1 MKEKEEKQKKKPKKK
16 MKLGKKILIVILL
29 VLLAAGGWFI
39 YKTQKN
45 GGGLSGMIA
54 TVIGHDENT
63 KKNLPEIKV
72 LVLGVSNGIDA
83 KLTDTIMIASYNP
96 NTQKATLLSIPRD
109 TYIGTNTS
117 RATAGNKI
125 NAIYG
130 IKQDPTE
137 VLKKVKEITG
147 LEDLNY
153 YVVIETNALRKVV
166 DSVGGVKFDV
176 PIDMN
181 YDDEGQNLAIHL
193 KKGEQVLNGEQAE
206 GVVRF
211 RHNNNGTSYPVEYGD
226 NDLGRMKTQ
235 REFIKAVIKQT
246 VKIENIF
253 KIKQWLDILEENVK
267 TNLDFNTVKDYI
279 PYAVEFNADED
290 MLTETLPGSTPNM
303 NTTNNVSIFVVDKV
317 RTKQLVE
324 ELFYQRDVVEVE
336 DEENNEDNTDNTT
349 SSSTK
354 TNSSNV
360 TIELLN
366 ATGNEQKLQNAEKA
380 LKEAGYKVTKKG
392 PTSSAVTKTTIINRK
407 DVKQADLEDIK
418 DALKIGEINNKKSS
432 SSKTDITIII
442 GSDYK

>member
-1 MKEKEEKQKKKPKKK
+1 MKDKEEKPKKKPKKK
-16 MKLGKKILIVILL
+16 MKLWKKILIVILL
-29 VLLAAGGWFI
+29 ALLAFGGWFF

-45 GGGLSGMIA
+45 GGGLSGIIA

-83 KLTDTIMIASYNP
+83 KLTDTIMVASYNP

-109 TYIGTNTS
+109 TYIGTNT
-117 RATAGNKI
+117 RAATAGNKI

-130 IKQDPTE
+130 ISQDPE
-137 VLKKVKEITG
+137 KVLEKVRQITG
-147 LEDLNY
+147 LEDLKY
-153 YVVIETNALRKVV
+153 YIVIETNALRKLV

-176 PIDMN
+176 PIDMD
-181 YDDEGQNLAIHL
+181 YDDEGQNLAIHI

-235 REFIKAVIKQT
+235 REFIKAVIEQT

-253 KIKQWLDILEENVK
+253 KIKQWLNILEENVK
-267 TNLDFNTVKDYI
+267 TNLDFETVKDYI
-279 PYAVEFNADED
+279 PYAVEFNTDD

-317 RTKQLVE
+317 KTKELIE

-336 DEENNEDNTDNTT
+336 DEEESKEDDSENTT
-349 SSSTK
+349 TSSTK
-354 TNSSNV
+354 TTSNSV

-366 ATGNEQKLQNAEKA
+366 ATGNEQKLQDAEKT

-407 DVKQADLEDIK
+407 DAKQADLEDIK
-418 DALKIGEINNKKSS
+418 ETLKVGEINNKKSG

>member
-1 MKEKEEKQKKKPKKK
+1 MKEKKEKQKKKTKKK
-16 MKLGKKILIVILL
+16 MKLWKKILIVILL
-29 VLLAAGGWFI
+29 VLLALAGWFI

-72 LVLGVSNGIDA
+72 LVLGVSNGIEA
-83 KLTDTIMIASYNP
+83 KLTDTIMVASYNP
-96 NTQKATLLSIPRD
+96 KTQKATLLSIPRD
-109 TYIGTNTS
+109 TYVGTNTS

-125 NAIYG
+125 NSIYG
-130 IKQDPTE
+130 ISQDPQK
-137 VLKKVKEITG
+137 VLEKVKEITG
-147 LEDLNY
+147 LEDLKY
-153 YVVIETNALRKVV
+153 YIIIETNALRKVV
-166 DSVGGVKFDV
+166 DSIGGVKFDV

-181 YDDEGQNLAIHL
+181 YDDEGQNLAIHI

-235 REFIKAVIKQT
+235 REFIKAVIEQT
-246 VKIENIF
+246 AKIENVF

-267 TNLDFNTVKDYI
+267 TNLNFDIVKDYI
-279 PYAVEFNADED
+279 PYAVEFDTED

-317 RTKQLVE
+317 KTKQLIE
-324 ELFYQRDVVEVE
+324 ELFYQRDLVENE
-336 DEENNEDNTDNTT
+336 DEENGEDSNENT
-349 SSSTK
+349 SSTK
-354 TNSSNV
+354 ATSSNV
-360 TIELLN
+360 SIELLN
-366 ATGNEQKLQNAEKA
+366 ATGSEQKLQDAEKT
-380 LKEAGYKVTKKG
+380 LKEAGFKVTKKG

-407 DVKQADLEDIK
+407 EVKQADLEGVK
-418 DALKIGEINNKKSS
+418 DALKVGEIKNQKSS
-432 SSKTDITIII
+432 SAKTDITIII
-442 GSDYK
+442 GSDFK